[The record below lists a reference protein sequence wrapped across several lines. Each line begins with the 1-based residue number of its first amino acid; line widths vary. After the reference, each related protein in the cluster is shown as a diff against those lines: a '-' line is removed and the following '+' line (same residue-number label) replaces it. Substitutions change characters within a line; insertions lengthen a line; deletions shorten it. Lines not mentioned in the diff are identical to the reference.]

1 MCRLFLMILTALLFF
16 QNSFGQT
23 ISSQKGLTTIVFTT
37 TYAIVT
43 VYLPDDLQNGDKISG
58 TFTVFNEGFSDAQ
71 MEKSLEEVRQ
81 YKFNFS
87 NPENQTSIL
96 QKMVSINPNQ
106 LVGLLPLKITSSL
119 ILTLT
124 ESTGK
129 IYKAVI
135 KPSMA
140 PSVTVDDCLS
150 PEHFL
155 LDKPFRITGTF
166 DGNAANTRVTIGDV
180 PIPILA
186 ESPRQCIVQI
196 PEKMKIT
203 DTMEL
208 KVLENLQLK
217 CKQPVIP
224 VKMIVGAEK
233 ISVKKGETTTVYLT
247 IKGLKGMEAPSH
259 LTVENKTPKIITL
272 KDGNKQGIEIIQGM
286 FKGSSDLN
294 MNFTVQGITSGTF
307 ELDFNLEIPEDFP
320 PEIER

>member
-135 KPSMA
+135 KPNIS
-140 PSVTVDDCLS
+140 PSVTVDNCLS

>member
-1 MCRLFLMILTALLFF
+1 MRCLLILPSLLLLFF
-16 QNSFGQT
+16 QNSFSQT

-58 TFTVFNEGFSDAQ
+58 TFTVFNEGLSDAQ

-129 IYKAVI
+129 MYKAVI
-135 KPSMA
+135 KPTMS

-150 PEHFL
+150 PEHFQ

-166 DGNAANTRVTIGDV
+166 DGNAANTRVTIGDI

-208 KVLENLQLK
+208 KVLENLKLK
-217 CKQPVIP
+217 CTQTVIP

-247 IKGLKGMEAPSH
+247 IKGLKGMENSSH

-272 KDGNKQGIEIIQGM
+272 KDGNKQNIEITQGM
-286 FKGSSDLN
+286 LKGSSDLK
-294 MNFTVQGITSGTF
+294 MNFIVQGITSGTF
-307 ELDFNLEIPEDFP
+307 ELNFNLDIPEDFP